1 MNHRI
6 GMNGSVYSSAMVEAA
21 VSNSMLSIQCCWDVV
36 EENRFDGLDGRRA
49 EELRGIELL
58 QKTSLNRFK
67 PVQTRLI
74 MNVTRVLLLS

>member
-36 EENRFDGLDGRRA
+36 EENRFDGLDVLKE
-49 EELRGIELL
+49 EELR
-58 QKTSLNRFK
+58 S
-67 PVQTRLI
+67 
-74 MNVTRVLLLS
+74 